1 MSIKQGVSLS
11 RSEKERYLRQLSMG
25 DWSEQ
30 DQLMLKNLHVTVLG
44 IGGAASSIINN
55 IETLNFRVLVLL
67 ESHNFCMSIF
77 SAFFPPL
84 NYR

>member
-1 MSIKQGVSLS
+1 MIIKQGVSLS

-30 DQLMLKNLHVTVLG
+30 DQLMLNNLHVTVLG

-77 SAFFPPL
+77 SAFFPPF

>member
-1 MSIKQGVSLS
+1 MNTKQGVSLS

-77 SAFFPPL
+77 SAFFPPF